1 MSNLF
6 QTVKSLVKLSTDKLK
21 GLITDTDAKMVDYM
35 SLATG
40 FGCGILACWL
50 MKQGRVTQ
58 ALTGMSKTV
67 GTPKPVH
74 RAAGHGQ
81 QKLILVVRMD
91 LKMGKGKIA
100 AQCSHATLAAYKRAL
115 DEAPEDLSSWKRTGQ
130 AKVVVKVNDEQS
142 LYDIEA
148 KAQETGLMTAI
159 VSDAGMTQTAPG
171 TITVMSVG
179 PAPASLLDEVTGH
192 LKLL

>member
-1 MSNLF
+1 ML
-6 QTVKSLVKLSTDKLK
+6 
-21 GLITDTDAKMVDYM
+21 KMVEYV

-40 FGCGILACWL
+40 FGCGIFVCWL

-58 ALTGMSKTV
+58 ALSGVSKTAGV
-67 GTPKPVH
+67 PRPIS

-81 QKLILVVRMD
+81 PKLVLVVRMD

-100 AQCSHATLAAYKRAL
+100 AQCSHATLAAYNLAL
-115 DEAPEDLSSWKRTGQ
+115 DEAPGDLTSWKRSGQ

-142 LYDIEA
+142 LYDIEK
-148 KAQETGLMTAI
+148 KAREAGLITAI
-159 VSDAGMTQTAPG
+159 ISDAGMTQIAPG
-171 TITVMSVG
+171 TVTVMGVG

>member
-1 MSNLF
+1 MCQHCHF
-6 QTVKSLVKLSTDKLK
+6 VEDLVLGEKI
-21 GLITDTDAKMVDYM
+21 GHFGAKMVEYM

-40 FGCGILACWL
+40 FGCGIIVCWL
-50 MKQGRVTQ
+50 MRQGHVAR
-58 ALTGMSKTV
+58 ALTGVSKRANIS
-67 GTPKPVH
+67 GPIH
-74 RAAGHGQ
+74 RAVGYGQ
-81 QKLILVVRMD
+81 QKLVLVVRMD

-115 DEAPEDLSSWKRTGQ
+115 DEAPDDLSSWKRSGQ

-142 LYDIEA
+142 LYDLEA
-148 KAQETGLMTAI
+148 KAQEAGLITAI
-159 VSDAGMTQTAPG
+159 ISDAGMTQTSPG
-171 TITVMSVG
+171 TVTVMGVG